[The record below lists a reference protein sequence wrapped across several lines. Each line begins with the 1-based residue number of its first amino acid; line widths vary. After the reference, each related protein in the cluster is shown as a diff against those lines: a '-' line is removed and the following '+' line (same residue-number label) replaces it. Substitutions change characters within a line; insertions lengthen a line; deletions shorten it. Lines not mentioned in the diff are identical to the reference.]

1 MAQPAATPVVRL
13 SDLRHAYPRVTALE
27 GVRLELPAG
36 RMSGLIGP
44 DGVGKSTL
52 LGIIAGV
59 RRIQSGQVEVLG
71 HDLRRRPGRDNL
83 VGRIAYMPQGLGRNL
98 YPSLSVREN
107 LDFFGRLFGQDRATR
122 ASRIAD
128 LTAATGLAPFI
139 DRPAMNLSGGMK
151 QKLGLCCAL
160 IHDPDLLILD
170 EPTTGVD
177 PLSRRRFWELMDG
190 LRQRRPDLSILI
202 STAYME
208 DPGALRRRCTPQQ
221 PETRALVPLAT
232 PVSPAAG
239 C

>member
-36 RMSGLIGP
+36 QMSGLIGP

-139 DRPAMNLSGGMK
+139 DRPVYMVRIQPPVG
-151 QKLGLCCAL
+151 
-160 IHDPDLLILD
+160 PPYFLLDTDGDGVLD
-170 EPTTGVD
+170 VQRD
-177 PLSRRRFWELMDG
+177 RVWEN
-190 LRQRRPDLSILI
+190 
-202 STAYME
+202 AV
-208 DPGALRRRCTPQQ
+208 PQW
-221 PETRALVPLAT
+221 LLH
-232 PVSPAAG
+232 SW
-239 C
+239 